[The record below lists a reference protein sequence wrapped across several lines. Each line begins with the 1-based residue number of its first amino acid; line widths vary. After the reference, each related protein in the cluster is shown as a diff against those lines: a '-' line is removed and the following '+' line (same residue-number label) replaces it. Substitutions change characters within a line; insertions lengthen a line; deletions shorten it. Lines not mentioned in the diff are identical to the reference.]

1 MDRVAVKNIGL
12 LFLFVG
18 FACSSASAKSAP
30 IDPSILLYVHI
41 KNATNQDCILKK
53 QYIALGALA
62 NSSQIPDVIFRDREA
77 FFSMTWTFQDKYLTT
92 ALLMT
97 FQCGDDK
104 GITLYTST
112 PHIEFSSI
120 LERNNMHASFTYQF
134 SDNSKS
140 PHLPWVINWTL
151 KEAETEQEP
160 DAK

>member
-1 MDRVAVKNIGL
+1 MKNIGL

-18 FACSSASAKSAP
+18 LVCSSAYAKSAV

-41 KNATNQDCILKK
+41 KNATNQDCVLKK
-53 QYIALGALA
+53 HYIALGALA

-77 FFSMTWTFQDKYLTT
+77 FLSMTWTFQGEYLTT

-97 FQCGDDK
+97 FQCGEDK
-104 GITLYTST
+104 DITLYTNT
-112 PHIEFSSI
+112 PNIDFSSI

-134 SDNSKS
+134 ADNRKA
-140 PHLPWVINWTL
+140 PHLPWAINWTL
-151 KEAETEQEP
+151 KEVETEQEP